1 MPFEVDHLFVCTD
14 RDAPIADRLITLGLI
29 EGSPNT
35 HPGQGTANRR
45 FFFRNA
51 MVELLWVHNPE
62 EAQSEAIARTRL
74 WERWRDRRSS
84 CPFGICL
91 RSAPGS
97 EDNPTFSSWDFK
109 PPYLPDHLNISVGT
123 NSDRLDEPMLFQT
136 PFSRRPDQQPIEK
149 RQPFDHPIGWG
160 ELTQL
165 TLVSPSDQ
173 PLSKELR
180 SVLDN
185 SSIQIE
191 AGDSYYLKL
200 QFDGEQ
206 KEHRIDLRPDL
217 PIVLG
222 C

>member
-1 MPFEVDHLFVCTD
+1 MPFEVDHLFICTD
-14 RDAPIADRLITLGLI
+14 RYAPVADRLIALGLI
-29 EGSPNT
+29 EGSANT

-62 EAQSEAIARTRL
+62 EAQSEAIARTHL
-74 WERWRDRRSS
+74 WERWRDRQSG

-97 EDNPTFSSWDFK
+97 MDNPTFSSWEFK
-109 PPYLPDHLNISVGT
+109 PPYLPDTLSISVAT

-149 RQPFDHPIGWG
+149 QQPFDHPIGWG
-160 ELTQL
+160 ELTQV
-165 TLVSPSDQ
+165 TLVSPSALV
-173 PLSKELR
+173 LSSEFR

-185 SSIQIE
+185 SSIRVE
-191 AGDSYYLKL
+191 PGDDYCLKL
-200 QFDGEQ
+200 EFDGS
-206 KEHRIDLRPDL
+206 RTGRMIDLRPEL
-217 PIVLG
+217 PIVLMG
-222 C
+222 